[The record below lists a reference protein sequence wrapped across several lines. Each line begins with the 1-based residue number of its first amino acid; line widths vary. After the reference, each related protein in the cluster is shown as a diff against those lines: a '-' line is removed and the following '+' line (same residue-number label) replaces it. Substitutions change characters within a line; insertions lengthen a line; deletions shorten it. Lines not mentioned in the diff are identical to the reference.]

1 MVSPSDANA
10 EEASPVVYIVDDE
23 PLALRAMRRLL
34 ESVGRPVE
42 TFDTPDAF
50 LQTAG
55 PDMAGCLL
63 LDVNMPGLNGL
74 ELQEKL
80 AESGCALPII
90 FLTGHGDIPTSVR
103 AMKAG
108 AVDFLL
114 KPVEEADLFGAI
126 DRALQKDERERAE
139 RRERAEIQA
148 RVRSLTPREY
158 EVFTLV
164 VTGMLNKQIAGILG
178 TVEKTVKVHRGR
190 VMAKMRVRS
199 LAELVRMA
207 GRLGL
212 PSTPTPPPPAR

>member
-1 MVSPSDANA
+1 MASPSDANA

-212 PSTPTPPPPAR
+212 PSTPSPPPPAG

>member
-1 MVSPSDANA
+1 MSGG
-10 EEASPVVYIVDDE
+10 PVVYIVDDE
-23 PLALRAMRRLL
+23 PLALRAMKRLL
-34 ESVGRPVE
+34 ESVGRQVR
-42 TFDTPDAF
+42 TFDSPDAF
-50 LQTAG
+50 LRTAG
-55 PDMAGCLL
+55 PDMPGCLL

-74 ELQEKL
+74 ELQERL
-80 AESGCALPII
+80 AAAGCVLPII

-126 DRALQKDERERAE
+126 DRALQKDGRERAE
-139 RRERAEIQA
+139 RRELAEIQA
-148 RVRSLTPREY
+148 RVRSLTPREH

-164 VTGMLNKQIAGILG
+164 VTGMLNKQIAGHLG

-190 VMAKMRVRS
+190 VMAKMRASS

-212 PSTPTPPPPAR
+212 PSTPASPPAVR